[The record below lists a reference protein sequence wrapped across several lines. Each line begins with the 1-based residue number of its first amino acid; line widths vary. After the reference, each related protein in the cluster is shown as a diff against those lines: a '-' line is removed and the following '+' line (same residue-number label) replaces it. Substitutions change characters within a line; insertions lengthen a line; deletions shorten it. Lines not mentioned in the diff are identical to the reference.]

1 MAARTKLKLSFSMAV
16 ALLLIVAWVTRDMN
30 DRAIEDMKWV
40 EHTYVVLSELKDTE
54 LAIERADDELKK
66 VPPTGNAVRVPAVE
80 NAVRAAR
87 LRVESLR
94 KLVSDNSIRS
104 SEVQQLSAQSDRAAG
119 LVNSM
124 NVAGILET
132 NGQMRSVLA
141 GMKTEETAL
150 LAIRRARREESQAFS
165 RLMARIGFGIAVLVG
180 LFGMWA
186 ALRELGRR
194 ERAEGQLKETAERL
208 NAVLESTTD
217 CVLAAASD
225 LEIVYANRRVKAL
238 LGEVAGVGNHLAKA
252 FPVSGPVFLERFLS
266 TMADGKTQEFEAQH
280 PITGSWLQVSSN
292 PAGDGLAIYF
302 RDITSQKLLEK
313 ELTDK
318 DQYLDTILKSSSDAL
333 LILDRDG
340 AIRFEGGAVQRIFG
354 APIGRFENAS
364 LLDVI
369 HEDDKEIAIAALAAC
384 ASSPFTVRYRRKDGS
399 MGYLE
404 SIATD
409 LGAGSSIGAIVVNSR
424 DATERYQLEE
434 RNRRI
439 QLLLEDSQRLA
450 RIGSWEIDANGR
462 TTWSQT
468 MYDIFDRDPSLGPP
482 TIEEFLTRMISL
494 KDRNRIRRAYMKS
507 LRDRVKGMYEYRFDL
522 PDGTVRHLLMVA
534 DPNLARN
541 DSNVVVR
548 GFVQDVTEVKRNE
561 LALVEQS
568 VELAAARDAAEKAA
582 RSKSEFLATMSHEI
596 RTPMNGVIGMTALL
610 LDTPLSAGQREY
622 VSTVRNSGE
631 ALLAIINSI
640 LDFSKLDAGKL
651 DLEEVDFPL
660 FTTVEE
666 CAEIVAADAHKKG
679 LELILPFATG
689 TRRIVRG
696 DQNRLRQ
703 ILLNLL
709 SNAIKFTAKGEVSVR
724 VEVEIPENE
733 TNLVRFEVS
742 DSGIGIPVDVQ
753 ERLFQ
758 AFSQADSSTT
768 RRFGGTGLGLAI
780 SKRLVELMGGEIGV
794 VSKEGEGSTFWFT
807 ARFGAAKTP
816 EKLTPL
822 LVGKSI
828 LVLDDNATNRRLLRL
843 QLERNGCQV
852 LDFESAHDALA
863 ALDALPV
870 SQPAFDAI
878 VSDFHMPEIN
888 GLEFI
893 QAVRQRPRFCKIP
906 VMMLASHFDREQLK
920 DAKIDE
926 LLVKPVRESNL
937 LRSLHRI
944 LSGPAE
950 NRMVK
955 PDEFTP
961 ESTAAV
967 TKARVLL
974 AEDNVVNQRVAV
986 LMLQKLGYSVD
997 VVTNGRLALEA
1008 LGLNSYDLVLM
1019 DCQMPEMDGFAATRA
1034 IRQSDLA
1041 LRNIPVIALT
1051 ANALPGEKEK
1061 CLSAGMDDYLS
1072 KPFNREVLAAMLSG
1086 WLARAAE
1093 GKARDNPR

>member
-1 MAARTKLKLSFSMAV
+1 
-16 ALLLIVAWVTRDMN
+16 
-30 DRAIEDMKWV
+30 
-40 EHTYVVLSELKDTE
+40 
-54 LAIERADDELKK
+54 
-66 VPPTGNAVRVPAVE
+66 
-80 NAVRAAR
+80 
-87 LRVESLR
+87 
-94 KLVSDNSIRS
+94 
-104 SEVQQLSAQSDRAAG
+104 
-119 LVNSM
+119 
-124 NVAGILET
+124 
-132 NGQMRSVLA
+132 
-141 GMKTEETAL
+141 
-150 LAIRRARREESQAFS
+150 
-165 RLMARIGFGIAVLVG
+165 
-180 LFGMWA
+180 
-186 ALRELGRR
+186 
-194 ERAEGQLKETAERL
+194 
-208 NAVLESTTD
+208 
-217 CVLAAASD
+217 
-225 LEIVYANRRVKAL
+225 
-238 LGEVAGVGNHLAKA
+238 
-252 FPVSGPVFLERFLS
+252 
-266 TMADGKTQEFEAQH
+266 
-280 PITGSWLQVSSN
+280 
-292 PAGDGLAIYF
+292 
-302 RDITSQKLLEK
+302 
-313 ELTDK
+313 
-318 DQYLDTILKSSSDAL
+318 
-333 LILDRDG
+333 
-340 AIRFEGGAVQRIFG
+340 
-354 APIGRFENAS
+354 
-364 LLDVI
+364 
-369 HEDDKEIAIAALAAC
+369 
-384 ASSPFTVRYRRKDGS
+384 
-399 MGYLE
+399 
-404 SIATD
+404 
-409 LGAGSSIGAIVVNSR
+409 
-424 DATERYQLEE
+424 
-434 RNRRI
+434 
-439 QLLLEDSQRLA
+439 
-450 RIGSWEIDANGR
+450 
-462 TTWSQT
+462 
-468 MYDIFDRDPSLGPP
+468 
-482 TIEEFLTRMISL
+482 
-494 KDRNRIRRAYMKS
+494 
-507 LRDRVKGMYEYRFDL
+507 MYEYRFDL